1 LSDFTAIERVSRA
14 LQGVLTDALGAVGGA
29 IPPVAELHNL
39 QPPPGGQPPVL
50 ALFLYEIVEDYAVRN
65 RDQQRELLSDQGGQ
79 RYRITRPP
87 MALVLRYLM
96 TAYAAGPTAPNTE
109 QLMIGRAMQVLYQR
123 QVRRGADL
131 DPQLDLPLLSV
142 TLSPLT
148 LDERSRVWW
157 AIQQPYRLS
166 LNYEVRVVDIDVA
179 AGDIDVAAPVR
190 ERELDSHLP
199 EATR

>member
-1 LSDFTAIERVSRA
+1 LSDFTAVERVSRA
-14 LQGVLTDALGAVGGA
+14 LQKVLTDALVAVGGA
-29 IPPVAELHNL
+29 IPPVAQLHNL

-50 ALFLYEIVEDYAVRN
+50 TLFLYEIIEDYSVRN
-65 RDQQRELLSDQGGQ
+65 RDQQRELLAGQGGQ

-96 TAYAAGPTAPNTE
+96 TAWAADRNTE
-109 QLMIGRAMQVLYQR
+109 QLMIGRAMQVLYER

-131 DPQLDLPLLSV
+131 DPQLDLPLLSI
-142 TLSPLT
+142 TLAPLT

-166 LNYEVRVVDIDVA
+166 LNYEVRVVDVDVSG
-179 AGDIDVAAPVR
+179 GDVDIAAPVR
-190 ERELDSHLP
+190 QREFDSHLP
-199 EATR
+199 EGTR

>member
-1 LSDFTAIERVSRA
+1 LSEFTAVERVSRA
-14 LQGVLTDALGAVGGA
+14 LQKVLTDALAAVGGA
-29 IPPVAELHNL
+29 IPPVAQLHNL

-50 ALFLYEIVEDYAVRN
+50 TLFLYEMVEDYSVRN
-65 RDQQRELLSDQGGQ
+65 RPPQRELLTGQGGQ

-96 TAYAAGPTAPNTE
+96 TPWAADRNTE
-109 QLMIGRAMQVLYQR
+109 QLMIGRAMQVLYER

-131 DPQLDLPLLSV
+131 DPQLDLPLVSI
-142 TLSPLT
+142 TLAPLT

-166 LNYEVRVVDIDVA
+166 LNYEVRVVDVDVSG
-179 AGDIDVAAPVR
+179 GDVDIAAPVR
-190 ERELDSHLP
+190 QRELDSHLP
-199 EATR
+199 EGSR

>member
-1 LSDFTAIERVSRA
+1 LSDFTAVERVSRA
-14 LQGVLTDALGAVGGA
+14 LQKVLTDGLAAVGGA
-29 IPPVAELHNL
+29 IPPVAQLHNL

-50 ALFLYEIVEDYAVRN
+50 TLFLYEIVEDYSVRN
-65 RDQQRELLSDQGGQ
+65 RDQRRELVRGQGGQ

-96 TAYAAGPTAPNTE
+96 TAWAADRNTE
-109 QLMIGRAMQVLYQR
+109 QLMIGRAMQVLYER

-142 TLSPLT
+142 TLAPLS

-166 LNYEVRVVDIDVA
+166 LNYEVRVVDVDVSS
-179 AGDIDVAAPVR
+179 GDFDLAAPVR
-190 ERELDSHLP
+190 QREFDSHLP
-199 EATR
+199 EASR